1 MNERLAALAK
11 AIENNDM
18 QAGDLCEDMIVKFTL
33 SEEMKSKLTGIQKAL
48 NEFEFDAALDIL
60 KK

>member
-1 MNERLAALAK
+1 
-11 AIENNDM
+11 M
-18 QAGDLCEDMIVKFTL
+18 QAGDLCEEMIAKFTL
-33 SEEMKSKLTGIQKAL
+33 TEEMKSKLTGIQKAL